1 MADIF
6 LTLLGIGLI
15 GFAFLFAWSMCM
27 VAKADEDLQEFIE
40 RHEKGGSNMEA
51 LIGVIFVFGVG
62 WVISG
67 VLEALGIG
75 DRFMRWF
82 MKDKGEL

>member
-1 MADIF
+1 
-6 LTLLGIGLI
+6 
-15 GFAFLFAWSMCM
+15 
-27 VAKADEDLQEFIE
+27 
-40 RHEKGGSNMEA
+40 MEE
-51 LIGVIFVFGVG
+51 LMGVIWVFGIG

-75 DRFMRWF
+75 DRFMHWF

>member
-1 MADIF
+1 
-6 LTLLGIGLI
+6 
-15 GFAFLFAWSMCM
+15 
-27 VAKADEDLQEFIE
+27 
-40 RHEKGGSNMEA
+40 MES
-51 LIGVIFVFGVG
+51 LIGVIFVLCVG

-75 DRFMRWF
+75 DKFMRWF